1 MIALEWTA
9 AGPDLARTPLGALAE
24 DDGLRT
30 AVLLSL
36 FLDRRAG
43 TQDPLPDAGTP
54 DRRGWVGDA
63 LAAVPGDR
71 IGSRL
76 WLLRRA
82 KASEATRLR
91 AEAMARE
98 ALAWLVQDGVAE
110 RIAVQAELQGSPPD
124 RIALAVTLHR
134 GGAARRFALPW
145 HFELSR

>member
-76 WLLRRA
+76 WLLRRE
-82 KASEATRLR
+82 KQLPGVPPR
-91 AEAMARE
+91 AEAHARE
-98 ALAWLVQDGVAE
+98 ALAWLLDAG
-110 RIAVQAELQGSPPD
+110 IASAIEVSAAWQGQGLL
-124 RIALAVTLHR
+124 ALAVRIAPQGFSETFLLR
-134 GGAARRFALPW
+134 T
-145 HFELSR
+145 